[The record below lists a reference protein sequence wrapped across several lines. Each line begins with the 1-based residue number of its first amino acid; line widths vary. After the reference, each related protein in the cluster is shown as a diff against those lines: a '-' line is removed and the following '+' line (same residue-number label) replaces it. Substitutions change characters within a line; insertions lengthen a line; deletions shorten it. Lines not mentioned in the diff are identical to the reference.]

1 MATKPKT
8 PTAKQTL
15 AQANALLAKAKTQ
28 LKTTQTSKAALDT
41 FVTESK
47 AAVTE
52 LGTVATEAKTSAE
65 ASAKALGGKIVDNK
79 FIPAPRTVSEVVSNG
94 DGTSTIIYSNGS
106 REIIGTK
113 IDTSAPKPTTNI
125 DVLKAGL
132 RGLGFSAGVIDSSTG
147 FLTNLLAEGL
157 DYDNA
162 TDIFLNNREFTLKS
176 GTTIKSPFYTEYGYL
191 NEGLASPKTPSELYN
206 AVEGY
211 KTVQQRFNLDKRF
224 VTPDYMKD
232 LVKNNV
238 DVQTFSERANR
249 NRLAAIN
256 TNPATVNE
264 LIKLGYIKDATGLT
278 DFYMDNKIGEEV
290 MQQNLNTAA
299 FVTEAVRRAQSGIV
313 VDTENARKIGAQL
326 TAKGLSEAQVSGVAA
341 QGFETIGQQ
350 LAPLTKLEQIYGQ
363 TTGMGALPEKQLR
376 ADLQKQL
383 EAEQFQGTESE
394 LRKRRKEQEEL
405 AFQRKSGTI
414 GANRLYGGS
423 LGGSSTAGMI

>member
-65 ASAKALGGKIVDNK
+65 ASAKMLGGKIVDNK

-132 RGLGFSAGVIDSSTG
+132 KGLGFSAGVIDSSTG

-162 TDIFLNNREFTLKS
+162 TDIFLNNKEFTLKS

-191 NEGLASPKTPSELYN
+191 NEVVASPKTPSELYN

-211 KTVQQRFNLDKRF
+211 KIVQQRFNLDKKF
-224 VTPDYMKD
+224 LTPDYLKD

-238 DVQTFSERANR
+238 DVDTFSQRANIA
-249 NRLAAIN
+249 RLAAIN
-256 TNPATVNE
+256 ADPAKVDA
-264 LIKLGYIKDATGLT
+264 LIKLGNIKDATGLT
-278 DFYMDNKIGEEV
+278 DFYLDPKIGQEV
-290 MQQNLNTAA
+290 MQQNVNTAA
-299 FVTEAVRRAQSGIV
+299 FVTEAVRRAQSGIA
-313 VDTENARKIGAQL
+313 VDTENAKKIGAQL
-326 TAKGLSEAQVSGVAA
+326 TAKGFSEAQVSSVAA
-341 QGFETIGQQ
+341 QGFEVIGQQ

-423 LGGSSTAGMI
+423 LGNSSTTGMI

>member
-8 PTAKQTL
+8 PTAKQAL
-15 AQANALLAKAKTQ
+15 AQANALLAKTKTRLATAENTQTQ
-28 LKTTQTSKAALDT
+28 LKTLS
-41 FVTESK
+41 TESK

-52 LGTVATEAKTSAE
+52 LGTVAAEAKASAE
-65 ASAKALGGKIVDNK
+65 ESAKALGGKIVNNT
-79 FIPAPRTVSEVVSNG
+79 FIPAPRTVVEVVSNG

-106 REIIGTK
+106 REIIGQKT
-113 IDTSAPKPTTNI
+113 DTTTPKPTTNI

-162 TDIFLNNREFTLKS
+162 TDIFLNNKEFTLKS
-176 GTTIKSPFYTEYGYL
+176 GTTIKSPFYAEYGYL
-191 NEGLASPKTPSELYN
+191 NEGLASPKPPSELYN

-211 KTVQQRFNLDKRF
+211 KIVQQRFNLDKKF
-224 VTPDYMKD
+224 ITPDYLKD

-238 DVQTFSERANR
+238 DVDTFSQRANI

-256 TNPATVNE
+256 TDPAKVAA
-264 LIKLGYIKDATGLT
+264 LVKLGYIKDATGLT
-278 DFYMDNKIGEEV
+278 DFYMDPKIGQEV
-290 MQQNLNTAA
+290 MQQNVNTAA
-299 FVTEAVRRAQSGIV
+299 FVTEAVRRAQSGIA
-313 VDTENARKIGAQL
+313 VDIENAKKIGAEL
-326 TAKGLSEAQVSGVAA
+326 TGKGLSEAQVSGVAA
-341 QGFETIGQQ
+341 QGFETIKQQ
-350 LAPLTKLEQIYGQ
+350 LGPLVKLEQMYGQ
-363 TTGMGALPEKQLR
+363 TTGMGALPESQLR

-383 EAEQFQGTESE
+383 EAEQFQGMESE
-394 LRKRRKEQEEL
+394 VLKRRKEQEKLSFE
-405 AFQRKSGTI
+405 RKSGTI

>member
-1 MATKPKT
+1 MATKPKN

-52 LGTVATEAKTSAE
+52 LGTVATEAKTAAE
-65 ASAKALGGKIVDNK
+65 ASAKALGGKIVNNQ
-79 FIPAPRTVSEVVSNG
+79 FVPPVRTVVEVVSNG
-94 DGTSTIIYSNGS
+94 DGTSTIVYSNGS
-106 REIIGTK
+106 REVIGQKT
-113 IDTSAPKPTTNI
+113 DTTTPKPTTNI

-162 TDIFLNNREFTLKS
+162 TDIFLNNKEFTLKS
-176 GTTIKSPFYTEYGYL
+176 GTTIKSPFYSEYGYL
-191 NEGLASPKTPSELYN
+191 NEVLASPKPPSELYN

-211 KTVQQRFNLDKRF
+211 KIVQQRFNLDKKF
-224 VTPDYMKD
+224 TTPDYLKD

-238 DVQTFSERANR
+238 DVDTFSQRANIA
-249 NRLAAIN
+249 RLAAIN
-256 TNPATVNE
+256 ADPAKVAA
-264 LIKLGYIKDATGLT
+264 LIKLGNIKDATGLT
-278 DFYMDNKIGEEV
+278 DFYLDPKIGQEV
-290 MQQNLNTAA
+290 MQQNVNTAA

-341 QGFETIGQQ
+341 QGFEVIGQQ
-350 LAPLTKLEQIYGQ
+350 LDPLTKFEQIYGQ

-423 LGGSSTAGMI
+423 LGSSSTAGMI

>member
-8 PTAKQTL
+8 PTAKQAL
-15 AQANALLAKAKTQ
+15 AQANALLAKRKSQ
-28 LKTTQTSKAALDT
+28 LKTLETNQAELKTLS
-41 FVTESK
+41 TESK
-47 AAVTE
+47 TAVTE
-52 LGTVATEAKTSAE
+52 LGAVAKEARTSAE
-65 ASAKALGGKIVDNK
+65 ESAKALGGKIVNNT

-106 REIIGTK
+106 REIIGQKT
-113 IDTSAPKPTTNI
+113 DTTTPKPTTNI

-132 RGLGFSAGVIDSSTG
+132 RGLGFSAGVIDSSTS
-147 FLTNLLAEGL
+147 FLSNLLAEGL

-162 TDIFLNNREFTLKS
+162 TDIFLNNKEFTLKS

-191 NEGLASPKTPSELYN
+191 NEVVASPKTPSELYN

-211 KTVQQRFNLDKRF
+211 KIVQQRFNLDKKF
-224 VTPDYMKD
+224 LTPDYLKD

-238 DVQTFSERANR
+238 DVDTFSQRANIA
-249 NRLAAIN
+249 RLAAIN
-256 TNPATVNE
+256 ADPAKVDA
-264 LIKLGYIKDATGLT
+264 LIKLGNIKDATGLT
-278 DFYMDNKIGEEV
+278 DFYLDPKIGQEV
-290 MQQNLNTAA
+290 MQQNVNTAA

-326 TAKGLSEAQVSGVAA
+326 TAKGLGEAQVSGVAA
-341 QGFETIGQQ
+341 QGFEVIGQQ
-350 LAPLTKLEQIYGQ
+350 LAPLAKLEQIYGQ

-376 ADLQKQL
+376 SDLQKQL

-405 AFQRKSGTI
+405 AFQRKPGTI